1 MAPKKSGLG
10 KGLEALFADNAADVA
25 TRSLRVA
32 DIEPNQ
38 DQPRKHFD
46 ESALAELAD
55 SIRQFGIIQPIAV
68 RPLPGG
74 GYQIIAGE
82 RRWRAARMAGLAE
95 VPVVVLE
102 LTEAETMEIAL
113 VENLQREDLN
123 PMEEAE
129 GYRALADQFGLTQ
142 DQIANKVG
150 RSRPAVANA
159 LRLLTLPDKVR
170 ELVERGALS
179 AGHARAL
186 LALGDEQAIEA
197 LAEEA
202 VKKGLTVRELEAI
215 AAKRSRSERLPAKKL
230 PNAYHREMAVALA
243 EQLARPVKIE
253 QSGKKGRL
261 ILEFYSDAELRELAE
276 KLVR

>member
-1 MAPKKSGLG
+1 MSPKKSGLG

-32 DIEPNQ
+32 DIEPNR

-55 SIRQFGIIQPIAV
+55 SIRQFGVIQPIAV

-82 RRWRAARMAGLAE
+82 RRWRAARMAGLTE

-142 DQIANKVG
+142 DQIAGKVG

-170 ELVERGALS
+170 ALVERGDLS

-186 LALGDEQAIEA
+186 LALGDERTIET

-202 VKKGLTVRELEAI
+202 VRKGLTVRELEAI
-215 AAKRSRSERLPAKKL
+215 AARQARGGKTPINKL
-230 PNAYHREMAVALA
+230 PNAFHREMAVALT

-276 KLVR
+276 KLVQ